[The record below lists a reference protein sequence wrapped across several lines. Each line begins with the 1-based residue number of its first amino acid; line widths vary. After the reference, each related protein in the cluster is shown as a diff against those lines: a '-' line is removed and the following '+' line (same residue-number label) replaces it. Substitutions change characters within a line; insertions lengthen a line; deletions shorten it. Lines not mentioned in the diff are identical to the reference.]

1 MNKTSSLRRIAI
13 MLSGV
18 LLTACQPLSEV
29 GRAPAFSA
37 PDQSIEQA
45 ALYRVPLP
53 DSSEPRSPT
62 APSSLWSVSQRSLLG
77 DRRAGQQ
84 GDIMTVVI
92 EINDSAEI
100 SNNTSRG
107 RTGSSSM
114 AVPQFF
120 GIPQAIDRKNAGGFS
135 IGAGIETN
143 SGSSFAG
150 NGSVRRNE
158 KLTLRVASTVVEVLP
173 NGVLR
178 IEGRQEVRVNHE
190 LRELLVTGFVRPT
203 DISRQNEITYDKIA
217 GARISYGGRGVISTM
232 QQPRYGEQIIDIL
245 APF

>member
-1 MNKTSSLRRIAI
+1 MNKTSSGHHAAI
-13 MLSGV
+13 MLCAIT
-18 LLTACQPLSEV
+18 LMACQPLNEV
-29 GRAPAFSA
+29 GRAPAFSS
-37 PDQSIEQA
+37 PDHSIEHA

-53 DSSEPRSPT
+53 ESADPRSPT
-62 APSSLWSVSQRSLLG
+62 APSSLWSVGQRSLLG
-77 DRRAGQQ
+77 DRRAGGQ

-114 AVPQFF
+114 GIPQFF
-120 GIPQAIDRKNAGGFS
+120 GLPQAIDSKNEGGFS

-143 SGSSFAG
+143 SGSSFSG

-173 NGVLR
+173 NGVMR

-190 LRELLVTGFVRPT
+190 LRELLVTGYVRPT

-232 QQPRYGEQIIDIL
+232 QQPRYGQQIIDIL